1 MRSPFCM
8 TQFQPKAIE
17 LNAILRVLATHLAFY
32 RQRPWLMALFV
43 LGFSL
48 GSALLTAITGLNQ
61 EAKNRYSQSSALIEN
76 PVSHLIQP
84 LVGEQ
89 YIAGELWLTLR
100 RNGYTHA
107 QPVLRGNLTTVSG
120 QSLAIQ
126 GVNTLLWLNASY
138 KDQQQELVSRLF
150 ESTNPSNEQEQSA
163 SDSKGYNSAG
173 FSPLTT
179 LFVDRQFKSRLEPSA
194 ENKQEPSA
202 EDKKEPSAEDK
213 KPLAEK
219 KQEPSVNTDQKPLA
233 IFKLNT
239 HQVEPQIHFVEGIG
253 LWAMT
258 DLALADQLLQA
269 NGQLSFIELSN
280 LSAKQ
285 VSEIE
290 RLIKGQARLVAAEQQ
305 NFDVL
310 SDAFFFNLTALAL
323 LGYVVAAFLSYNTI
337 KLTLSAR
344 KQLLWQMHLLGC
356 TKQTIQISLLI
367 ELAIISIGTAFIGA
381 WGGYFIANALVLDV
395 NRTLIGL
402 YQLEKALVVNWQ
414 WSNVAIGFTLNVSA
428 LLFMLASQVK
438 AIGRQHQKIF
448 IGLLSLTLVSLGW
461 FYLFSSTEFQALL
474 LCFCILVLFIL
485 LVPKLLTHLAS
496 IRFNFQHPLASWLH
510 GDTKQHVND
519 LNIAIVAILVALGS
533 AIGMQVMVTS
543 FSNTLDAHLEK
554 QLSADIY
561 LRTENVNADFRAVL
575 SAQPEVSQVSV
586 YFQSDGEVAK
596 LPAKLASFGES
607 AQHYQHIS
615 LTSGEQVNA
624 SHFANHGCLA
634 NEQAY
639 IKFGIKLGD
648 IVDFRQNERVFP
660 CRISGF
666 FYDYGNPLISLF
678 TLEPRHQLAAFNG
691 RHFGY
696 SIRLDHT
703 STSLALFTER
713 LVNEFDQNSE
723 KILANKRF
731 KEFANRLF
739 DDTFV
744 VTKALN
750 GFILAIAL
758 LSLCTSLLSLGANQ
772 LKQLTILN
780 HLGVTQGQ
788 LLGMKL
794 IQTNVIVV
802 FTVLFALPLGLL
814 LGLALL
820 KFVMPIAFGWT
831 IHFNVDIA
839 VILQTCALLVIA
851 AMFCAYLPLRQIT
864 TGSYNRSGKK
874 KLQQK

>member
-1 MRSPFCM
+1 M
-8 TQFQPKAIE
+8 
-17 LNAILRVLATHLAFY
+17 
-32 RQRPWLMALFV
+32 
-43 LGFSL
+43 
-48 GSALLTAITGLNQ
+48 
-61 EAKNRYSQSSALIEN
+61 
-76 PVSHLIQP
+76 
-84 LVGEQ
+84 
-89 YIAGELWLTLR
+89 
-100 RNGYTHA
+100 
-107 QPVLRGNLTTVSG
+107 
-120 QSLAIQ
+120 
-126 GVNTLLWLNASY
+126 
-138 KDQQQELVSRLF
+138 VSRLF
-150 ESTNPSNEQEQSA
+150 EPTSSDDTQNQSA
-163 SDSKGYNSAG
+163 RDNTGNNSSIY
-173 FSPLTT
+173 SPLTT
-179 LFVDRQFKSRLEPSA
+179 LFVDSQFKSRLEPSA
-194 ENKQEPSA
+194 KNQQEPSA
-202 EDKKEPSAEDK
+202 ENQQEPSAENQ
-213 KPLAEK
+213 
-219 KQEPSVNTDQKPLA
+219 QEPSAENRQKPSANTDQKNTV
-233 IFKLNT
+233 IFKFEPYQAAL
-239 HQVEPQIHFVEGIG
+239 QVHFVDGIG

-258 DLALADQLLQA
+258 DLALADQLLNA

-310 SDAFFFNLTALAL
+310 SDAFFFNLMALAL
-323 LGYVVAAFLSYNTI
+323 LGYVVAAFLSYNAI

-344 KQLLWQMHLLGC
+344 KKLLWQMHLLGC
-356 TKQTIQISLLI
+356 TKQSIQVSLLI
-367 ELAIISIGTAFIGA
+367 ELAVISIATAFIGA
-381 WGGYFIANALVLDV
+381 WGGYFIANTLVLDV

-414 WSNVAIGFTLNVSA
+414 WTNVAIGFILNVSA
-428 LLFMLASQVK
+428 LVFMLASQVK
-438 AIGRQHQKIF
+438 VVGRQHQKIF
-448 IGLLSLTLVSLGW
+448 VSLLSLTLVSLGW
-461 FYLFSSTEFQALL
+461 LYLFSVTEFQALL

-485 LVPKLLTHLAS
+485 LVPKLLTRLAS
-496 IRFNFQHPLASWLH
+496 IRFDFQHPLASWLH
-510 GDTKQHVND
+510 GDTKQHISD
-519 LNIAIVAILVALGS
+519 LTIAIVAILVALGS
-533 AIGMQVMVTS
+533 AVGMQVMVTS

-561 LRTENVNADFRAVL
+561 LRTANVNSDFRAVL
-575 SAQPEVSQVSV
+575 NAQPEVSQVSV

-596 LPAKLASFGES
+596 LPAKLASFGNSE
-607 AQHYQHIS
+607 QHYQHIS

-639 IKFGIKLGD
+639 IKFAVELGD

-678 TLEPRHQLAAFNG
+678 TLEPRHQLAALNG

-696 SIRLDHT
+696 SIRLDHAN
-703 STSLALFTER
+703 TSLALFTER
-713 LVNEFDQNSE
+713 LINEFDQQSE

-739 DDTFV
+739 EDTFV

-772 LKQLTILN
+772 RKQLTILN

-794 IQTNVIVV
+794 IQTNIIVV

-831 IHFNVDIA
+831 IHFNLDIA
-839 VILQTCALLVIA
+839 AILQTCALLIIT
-851 AMFCAYLPLRQIT
+851 AMLCAYLPLRQIT
-864 TGSYNRSGKK
+864 TRANNHSGKQK
-874 KLQQK
+874 VQQK